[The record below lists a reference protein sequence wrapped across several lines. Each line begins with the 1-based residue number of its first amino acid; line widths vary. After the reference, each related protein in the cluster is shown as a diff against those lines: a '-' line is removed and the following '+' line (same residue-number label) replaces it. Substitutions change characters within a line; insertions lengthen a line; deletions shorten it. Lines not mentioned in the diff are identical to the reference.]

1 MTAEKTDLQK
11 LEALLHSA
19 TNERQRKMY
28 QALLSKARTS
38 LVSSASTSS
47 EKQTTQSFTKTKKSQ
62 ASPNRTARGKS
73 SKNKAVSTNN
83 STAECDG
90 RHKGLSQAQTTR
102 PCQPQA
108 PSTGGGERLSKKSI
122 TSNTSKRKSQAVQED
137 TGSKKTASKKK
148 KKSTV
153 SNANSVTEI
162 KQNQENKTGIKTEAQ
177 KQSKEK
183 IRQDSDINK
192 AKTTTT
198 HQSNKN
204 SASSPPAS
212 SSTETAIFQ
221 AVGILKGVPC
231 LEDGELFV
239 KIDEQKYRVEKKI
252 EASRRQINLLKS
264 KLDQNDSKEMLLRV
278 YPNVSYNPKN
288 KTPNHLFRLIR
299 SYVYSEQHDQY
310 REGFTIRG
318 IWRHIP
324 HGDNTVITIHRN
336 IARLEAFKQLPRN
349 IKKPFVKAQDL
360 PVIWENAPVEPFVY
374 HPERADSEQ
383 MPCYFV
389 QVRAAFK
396 DGLYIVEEM
405 LEEPTIKI
413 PKYIQHIRRLRKN
426 LKSSQSSTKAVSNS
440 NEPSIS

>member
-28 QALLSKARTS
+28 QALLSKAQTS

-47 EKQTTQSFTKTKKSQ
+47 EQQTTQSLTKTNKPQ
-62 ASPNRTARGKS
+62 ASTHSTVRGKS
-73 SKNKAVSTNN
+73 SKNKAGSTNN
-83 STAECDG
+83 ST
-90 RHKGLSQAQTTR
+90 
-102 PCQPQA
+102 
-108 PSTGGGERLSKKSI
+108 KKSI
-122 TSNTSKRKSQAVQED
+122 ASNTSKRKSQTVKEN
-137 TGSKKTASKKK
+137 TGSTKKTTNEKK
-148 KKSTV
+148 KKSTI

-162 KQNQENKTGIKTEAQ
+162 QQHQETKTEVKAEAQ
-177 KQSKEK
+177 KQSKQK
-183 IRQDSDINK
+183 TRQDGDIDK
-192 AKTTTT
+192 AKTAEIY
-198 HQSNKN
+198 QSNES
-204 SASSPPAS
+204 SASPPPAS
-212 SSTETAIFQ
+212 STEPAIFQ
-221 AVGILKGVPC
+221 AVGILKGIPC

-239 KIDEQKYRVEKKI
+239 KIDEQKFRVEKKI

-264 KLDQNDSKEMLLRV
+264 QLDQNGSREMLLRV

-336 IARLEAFKQLPRN
+336 IARLEAFKQLPRS

-360 PVIWENAPVEPFVY
+360 PVIWADAPVEPFIY
-374 HPERADSEQ
+374 HPERSDSEQ

-396 DGLYIVEEM
+396 DGLYVVEEM
-405 LEEPTIKI
+405 LEEPTLDI
-413 PKYIQHIRRLRKN
+413 PPYIQRPPKN
-426 LKSSQSSTKAVSNS
+426 RQPRQHSTKPTSKSNKATVS
-440 NEPSIS
+440 

>member
-28 QALLSKARTS
+28 QALLSKAQTS

-47 EKQTTQSFTKTKKSQ
+47 EQQTTQSLTKTKKSQ
-62 ASPNRTARGKS
+62 ASPNRTVRGKS

-83 STAECDG
+83 STAEC
-90 RHKGLSQAQTTR
+90 S
-102 PCQPQA
+102 QPQA
-108 PSTGGGERLSKKSI
+108 PPTGGGERLSKKSI

-162 KQNQENKTGIKTEAQ
+162 KQKQENKAGIKTEAQ

-183 IRQDSDINK
+183 IRQDSDIDK

-212 SSTETAIFQ
+212 SSTEPAIFQ
-221 AVGILKGVPC
+221 AVGILKGIPC
-231 LEDGELFV
+231 LEDGKLFV
-239 KIDEQKYRVEKKI
+239 EIDEQKYRVEKKI

-264 KLDQNDSKEMLLRV
+264 KLDQNGSKEMLLRV

-299 SYVYSEQHDQY
+299 SYVYEEQHDQY

-374 HPERADSEQ
+374 HPERANSEQ

-405 LEEPTIKI
+405 LEEPTRKI

-426 LKSSQSSTKAVSNS
+426 LKSSQSSTKAVSNC
-440 NEPSIS
+440 NEP

>member
-28 QALLSKARTS
+28 QALLSKAQTS

-47 EKQTTQSFTKTKKSQ
+47 EQQTTQSLTKTKKSQ
-62 ASPNRTARGKS
+62 ASPNRTVRGKS

-83 STAECDG
+83 ST
-90 RHKGLSQAQTTR
+90 
-102 PCQPQA
+102 
-108 PSTGGGERLSKKSI
+108 KKSI
-122 TSNTSKRKSQAVQED
+122 TSNTSKRKFQAVQD
-137 TGSKKTASKKK
+137 NTGSKKTASKKK

-162 KQNQENKTGIKTEAQ
+162 KQKQENKAGIKTEAQ

-183 IRQDSDINK
+183 IRQDSDIDK

-264 KLDQNDSKEMLLRV
+264 KLDQNGSKEMLLRV

-299 SYVYSEQHDQY
+299 SYVYEEQHDQY

-396 DGLYIVEEM
+396 DGLYIVEEV
-405 LEEPTIKI
+405 LEEPTRKI

-426 LKSSQSSTKAVSNS
+426 LKSSQSSTKAVSNC

>member
-28 QALLSKARTS
+28 QALLSKAQTS

-47 EKQTTQSFTKTKKSQ
+47 EQQTTQSLTKTNKPQ
-62 ASPNRTARGKS
+62 ASPNRTVRGKS
-73 SKNKAVSTNN
+73 SKNQAVSANN
-83 STAECDG
+83 ST
-90 RHKGLSQAQTTR
+90 
-102 PCQPQA
+102 
-108 PSTGGGERLSKKSI
+108 KKSI
-122 TSNTSKRKSQAVQED
+122 ASNTSERKSQTVKEI
-137 TGSKKTASKKK
+137 TGSTKKTVSKKK

-162 KQNQENKTGIKTEAQ
+162 QQHQETKTKIKAEAQ

-183 IRQDSDINK
+183 IRQDSDIDK

-198 HQSNKN
+198 HQSKKN

-221 AVGILKGVPC
+221 AVGILKGIPC

-299 SYVYSEQHDQY
+299 SYIYEEQHDQY

-360 PVIWENAPVEPFVY
+360 PVIWENAPIEPFVY

-383 MPCYFV
+383 MPYYFV

-405 LEEPTIKI
+405 LEEPTRKI

-426 LKSSQSSTKAVSNS
+426 LKSSQSSTKAVSES

>member
-28 QALLSKARTS
+28 QALLSKAQTS

-47 EKQTTQSFTKTKKSQ
+47 EQQTTQSLTKTKKSQ
-62 ASPNRTARGKS
+62 ASPNRTVRGKS

-83 STAECDG
+83 ST
-90 RHKGLSQAQTTR
+90 
-102 PCQPQA
+102 
-108 PSTGGGERLSKKSI
+108 KKSI
-122 TSNTSKRKSQAVQED
+122 TSNTSKRKFQAVQD
-137 TGSKKTASKKK
+137 NTGSKKTASKKK

-162 KQNQENKTGIKTEAQ
+162 KQKQENKAGIKTEAQ

-183 IRQDSDINK
+183 IRQDSDIDK

-212 SSTETAIFQ
+212 SSTEPAIFQ
-221 AVGILKGVPC
+221 AVGILKGIPC
-231 LEDGELFV
+231 LEDGKLFV
-239 KIDEQKYRVEKKI
+239 EIDEQKYRVEKKI

-264 KLDQNDSKEMLLRV
+264 KLDQNGSKEMLLRV

-299 SYVYSEQHDQY
+299 SYVYEEQHDQY

-396 DGLYIVEEM
+396 DGLYIVEEV
-405 LEEPTIKI
+405 LEEPTRKI

-426 LKSSQSSTKAVSNS
+426 LKSSQSSTKAVSNC

>member
-28 QALLSKARTS
+28 QSLLTKAQALSI
-38 LVSSASTSS
+38 SSDSAQTTHEFEKSSSPASSS
-47 EKQTTQSFTKTKKSQ
+47 VEQQTTQSLTKKNNPK
-62 ASPNRTARGKS
+62 ASTHNKFRGKS
-73 SKNKAVSTNN
+73 STNKAVSVNN
-83 STAECDG
+83 STKKSVASNNSTL
-90 RHKGLSQAQTTR
+90 KSQ
-102 PCQPQA
+102 
-108 PSTGGGERLSKKSI
+108 SVKEKKSI
-122 TSNTSKRKSQAVQED
+122 
-137 TGSKKTASKKK
+137 
-148 KKSTV
+148 V

-162 KQNQENKTGIKTEAQ
+162 KQHQETKTGVKAEAK
-177 KQSKEK
+177 KQSKNK
-183 IRQDSDINK
+183 THQDSDVDK
-192 AKTTTT
+192 AKTTET

-204 SASSPPAS
+204 HASSQPAS
-212 SSTETAIFQ
+212 SSTEPAIFQ
-221 AVGILKGVPC
+221 AVGILKGIPC
-231 LEDGELFV
+231 LEDEELFV
-239 KIDEQKYRVEKKI
+239 KIDEQKYRVEKKV

-264 KLDQNDSKEMLLRV
+264 NLEQNGSREMLLRV

-299 SYVYSEQHDQY
+299 SYIYEEQHDQY

-349 IKKPFVKAQDL
+349 VKKPYVKAHDL

-405 LEEPTIKI
+405 LEEPTRKI
-413 PKYIQHIRRLRKN
+413 PKYIRHIRRLRKN
-426 LKSSQSSTKAVSNS
+426 PKSRQNATKTVSES
-440 NEPSIS
+440 NKQSIS